1 MIRAQTI
8 AQPLKQASATRRYE
22 QRWVKVTGAVIF
34 ITAMVLMLSETSYLT
49 ENRYA
54 NIGRWTLLALLSG
67 LNLRRPKPQL
77 RSRKAFTVD
86 GIAAVFLVFAA
97 ASALYS
103 IAPSLTLLRAG
114 TVLLLYLAV
123 FWTIWHYANAVGE
136 DRVTDIL
143 IAVAFIVLI
152 AGVAASI
159 VPSRAGSEA
168 TVGAWSGGRFR
179 GIMAN
184 PNAIGM
190 MGILFLPLVVSRF
203 MRRRRTADLVL
214 LALIS
219 GSVVLSGSRNGVLA
233 ASISVL
239 YLLLRAKA
247 WKAGL
252 AIAAVTGILYLAMTS
267 YVSFNDV
274 AITPGIARLA
284 PDAANLRAGG
294 GRVEAWQVA
303 IPLIQQQLIFGHG
316 FGTEELIFRGMS
328 FHMHV
333 GAYVHNSYLGIA
345 YQLGIVG
352 GVLLFLPLYGLFIR
366 RQFAK
371 ENSIRTFGYEAM
383 LLGGIA
389 ASFLESWIYSVGNAF
404 AFPFWICVMLLLRA
418 SRFPA
423 AARESQAPPRQQT
436 RRPLVESRHPVAA
449 LPRGRREPAIPRF
462 DPPPP
467 NPDTARVN
475 GSRN

>member
-1 MIRAQTI
+1 MNVA
-8 AQPLKQASATRRYE
+8 
-22 QRWVKVTGAVIF
+22 RW
-34 ITAMVLMLSETSYLT
+34 S
-49 ENRYA
+49 
-54 NIGRWTLLALLSG
+54 LLVLLSA
-67 LNLRRPKPQL
+67 LNLLRPKRQL
-77 RSRKAFTVD
+77 RSRKALTVD
-86 GIAAVFLVFAA
+86 GMAVVFLVFAA

-103 IAPSLTLLRAG
+103 IAPALTLLRAA

-123 FWTIWHYANAVGE
+123 FWTIWHYADAAGQ

-143 IAVAFIVLI
+143 IAAASLVLI

-159 VPSRAGSEA
+159 LPSLAGSEA
-168 TVGAWSGGRFR
+168 AGGGAWLGGRFR

-203 MRRRRTADLVL
+203 MRRKRTVDLAL
-214 LALIS
+214 LALIA

-239 YLLLRAKA
+239 YLLFRSRA

-252 AIAAVTGILYLAMTS
+252 AIAAVTAILYLTMTS

-274 AITPGIARLA
+274 AVTPGIARLA
-284 PDAANLRAGG
+284 PDESLRTGG

-303 IPLIQQQLIFGHG
+303 IPLIQQQLAFGHG

-328 FHMHV
+328 FHLHV

-345 YQLGIVG
+345 YQLGLVG
-352 GVLLFLPLYGLFIR
+352 AALLFLPLYGFFIR

-371 ENSIRTFGYEAM
+371 ENSIRMFGYEAM
-383 LLGGIA
+383 LLGGLA

-418 SRFPA
+418 SRFPI
-423 AARESQAPPRQQT
+423 AARESQPPPRQRV

-449 LPRGRREPAIPRF
+449 LPRGKREPAIPRF

-467 NPDTARVN
+467 NSDTARVN

>member
-1 MIRAQTI
+1 MIRAQAIT
-8 AQPLKQASATRRYE
+8 QPVKEASATRHYE
-22 QRWVKVTGAVIF
+22 QRWVKLTGAVILV
-34 ITAMVLMLSETSYLT
+34 TALVLMLSETSYLT
-49 ENRYA
+49 ENRYM
-54 NIGRWTLLALLSG
+54 NIARWSLLALLSA
-67 LNLRRPKPQL
+67 LNLLRPKRQL
-77 RSRKAFTVD
+77 RSRKALTVD
-86 GIAAVFLVFAA
+86 GMAAVFLVFAG

-103 IAPSLTLLRAG
+103 IAPALTLLRVG

-123 FWTIWHYANAVGE
+123 FWTIWNYADAAGQE
-136 DRVTDIL
+136 RVTDIL
-143 IAVAFIVLI
+143 IAAAALMLVAG
-152 AGVAASI
+152 AAASLL
-159 VPSRAGSEA
+159 PSLAGSQA
-168 TVGAWSGGRFR
+168 GSGAWMGGRFR

-184 PNAIGM
+184 PNAVGM

-214 LALIS
+214 LALIA

-239 YLLLRAKA
+239 YLLLRARA

-252 AIAAVTGILYLAMTS
+252 AIAAVTAILYLAMTS
-267 YVSFNDV
+267 YLSFNDV

-345 YQLGIVG
+345 YQLGLVG
-352 GVLLFLPLYGLFIR
+352 AALLFLPLYGLFIR

-389 ASFLESWIYSVGNAF
+389 ASFLESWIYSV
-404 AFPFWICVMLLLRA
+404 
-418 SRFPA
+418 
-423 AARESQAPPRQQT
+423 
-436 RRPLVESRHPVAA
+436 
-449 LPRGRREPAIPRF
+449 
-462 DPPPP
+462 
-467 NPDTARVN
+467 
-475 GSRN
+475 